1 MAPGQR
7 DRERDLINYRRRVIR
22 QWQSGEVSPGFCRG
36 SAVRLPWP
44 AQRERADRSLAV
56 ENIRRAYYDWKIN
69 RRKAR

>member
-7 DRERDLINYRRRVIR
+7 DRERDLITYRRRVLR
-22 QWQSGEVSPGFCRG
+22 KWQSGELSPTFGRG
-36 SAVRLPWP
+36 AAVQFPWP
-44 AQRERADRSLAV
+44 AQRERADKSLAV